1 MTLRPCARGRVSF
14 LRVSAIIGSL
24 LVTLVGPPVLAQGVG
39 RPPNSPLHPAASAAR
54 ANLAK
59 PGAIHRVWRPRPH
72 GLGHGRRPAPAGAL
86 ASIAA
91 ANAAARDWPR
101 SGAYLNSALI
111 YDYEPGRLYTIRTSP
126 RFLTTITLRPGEKL
140 IAKAAGDTVRW
151 VLGET
156 VEGVGDQARVV
167 VLVKPVQAGL
177 RTNIVL
183 TTDQR
188 TYLIDAVS
196 GDGDVYTSLLAWN
209 YPFDQARE
217 LAESTARA
225 SSQAQVAAASS
236 VDTGLAV
243 DRLNFHYRVETT
255 HGRSPHWQPLRVF
268 DDGSKTYVEFP
279 ADLGTSEAPPLF
291 LVGEKGEAELVNY
304 RVRGVYY
311 VVDRLLDVA
320 ELRLGD
326 KSQTVVRITRLD
338 AARLGGP
345 RP

>member
-1 MTLRPCARGRVSF
+1 MTVRPDARGRASLSF
-14 LRVSAIIGSL
+14 LVMLAGAL
-24 LVTLVGPPVLAQGVG
+24 ALTVAATVAQAQGVG
-39 RPPNSPLHPAASAAR
+39 HRPAAASKAVAAAR
-54 ANLAK
+54 GAK
-59 PGAIHRVWRPRPH
+59 PGKAHRMSRSSLRRRGGRPSSTT
-72 GLGHGRRPAPAGAL
+72 AVAL
-86 ASIAA
+86 IAA
-91 ANAAARDWPR
+91 ANDAARDWPR

-156 VEGVGDQARVV
+156 VEGGGDQARVV

-225 SSQAQVAAASS
+225 SSQAQLAAASS
-236 VDTGLAV
+236 VATGLAV
-243 DRLNFHYRVETT
+243 DRLNFHYQVETT
-255 HGRSPHWQPLRVF
+255 HGRPPHWQPLRVF

-279 ADLGTSEAPPLF
+279 ADFGTSEAPPLF
-291 LVGEKGEAELVNY
+291 LVGETGEAELVNY

-338 AARLGGP
+338 GP
-345 RP
+345 RR